1 MSTVDAKTHQSL
13 IELRG
18 LAKAWHF
25 AKAEDAFKILVLGS
39 DHATLTLISHD
50 LWGVLEEFHKSR
62 KSDLSQLLQRALERG
77 PRHAG
82 GQSGEPAQPQ
92 IASVYDGY
100 QRQMSELSGR
110 HIFQWAT
117 HYRENC
123 AFILK
128 DVVSRLSAMHDNTEA
143 EDRIREIFAEH
154 SREIFSKGYE
164 KILERRLAHEIGL
177 AKSLRGLQQFMN
189 VIVGVLRDQREKAP
203 SKTYAAMYWDIA
215 SAMIS
220 GILLGYRD
228 VAVGKLVG
236 EELLSD
242 YLNAWVPTL
251 GFCRGRHA
259 ILLAEQGRSVFN
271 GSEASVC
278 SLLMGVDRWA
288 SQASTPAVMP
298 KYSRVAIG
306 LSRLDITYS
315 MGVDRVS
322 RDIVASAFF
331 GAPLYFKDD
340 LADAIALA
348 DVVVAEL
355 TPDTREWV
363 DSSGT
368 NEVVDSSDVQGQ
380 VAGFVDLAETVSAKL
395 TSRSAPSNA
404 KSLSGRLPR
413 NYAKDF
419 PLDDPL
425 FREGHYEVERH
436 SVNRIIQGL
445 QRGIGA
451 YVWCSVRRSGKTTSA
466 EAIAGPSG
474 ERMVVLQTMDHR
486 PNSPELNVMGSRIR
500 AVLEEGNAIPETFF
514 AELVKDCVAATTQA
528 NAPRRN
534 LVLIIDEYETL
545 FDLIDTYTERVPSLK
560 VLVALPLISQ
570 MLGFSMRNTL
580 LFMGQR
586 PDAHMILLS
595 QNQLSP
601 NVRQYAFPLFEH
613 QPGSPS
619 EFATLVSRILGENM
633 RVADSFIEA
642 VYQET
647 KGHPYLTVNILVD
660 FCEWLMESTSF
671 ELGSELGGHNF
682 VDFSRERL
690 DLVVLRNSPH
700 YRLFHKML
708 AEFSSER
715 SRAQEPWLYS
725 VTSILRDIV
734 KRHPRRMSCSLAAFD
749 AIAKPYE
756 DLARAPSRQL
766 LASAAMANFFSESNG
781 TVSAGIPLMARLAAT
796 ATSRVLS

>member
-13 IELRG
+13 TELRG
-18 LAKAWHF
+18 LAKAWQF
-25 AKAEDAFKILVLGS
+25 VKAENAFRTLVLGS

-50 LWGVLEEFHKSR
+50 LWEVLEEFQKR
-62 KSDLSQLLQRALERG
+62 RRRILGELLQQALERG
-77 PRHAG
+77 PRLVDRQPG
-82 GQSGEPAQPQ
+82 LPEPTQ
-92 IASVYDGY
+92 ISPYDDY
-100 QRQMSELSGR
+100 QRRMSEIAGR
-110 HIFQWAT
+110 HIFQWST
-117 HYRENC
+117 YYKDNC
-123 AFILK
+123 SYILK
-128 DVVSRLSAMHDNTEA
+128 DAVSRLSEMHDNTEA
-143 EDRIREIFAEH
+143 EDRIRAIFAEH
-154 SREIFSKGYE
+154 SRDIFSKGYE
-164 KILERRLAHEIGL
+164 KVLERGLAYEIGV
-177 AKSLRGLQQFMN
+177 AKSVRGLQQFLN
-189 VIVGVLRDQREKAP
+189 VIIGVLRDQRENSP
-203 SKTYAAMYWDIA
+203 SKAQAAIYWDIA

-228 VAVGKLVG
+228 VSV
-236 EELLSD
+236 EELAGEDLLRD
-242 YLNAWVPTL
+242 YQNAWTPAL

-271 GSEASVC
+271 GSEASIC
-278 SLLMGVDRWA
+278 SLLIGVDRWA
-288 SQASTPAVMP
+288 SQALTPAVMP

-315 MGVDRVS
+315 MAVDRVS
-322 RDIVASAFF
+322 QDIVASVFF
-331 GAPLYFKDD
+331 GSPLYFKDD
-340 LADAIALA
+340 LSDSIALA

-355 TPDTREWV
+355 TLGTREWV
-363 DSSGT
+363 DSTGI
-368 NEVVDSSDVQGQ
+368 NEVIDSSDVHGQ
-380 VAGFVDLAETVSAKL
+380 VAGVVDLAETVAAQL
-395 TSRSAPSNA
+395 TSKSAPSNN
-404 KSLSGRLPR
+404 KPLSGRIPR

-445 QRGIGA
+445 QRGTGV
-451 YVWCSVRRSGKTTSA
+451 YLWCSVRRSGKTTSA

-486 PNSPELNVMGSRIR
+486 PNAPELNVLSSRIR
-500 AVLEEGNAIPETFF
+500 AALEEGNAIPETFF

-545 FDLIDTYTERVPSLK
+545 FELIDTYTERVPGLK

-570 MLGFSMRNTL
+570 ILGFSMKNTL

-613 QPGSPS
+613 QPGTFS
-619 EFATLVSRILGENM
+619 EFATLVHRILGENL
-633 RVADSFIEA
+633 RVTDSFIES

-660 FCEWLMESTSF
+660 FCEWLMDSTSF
-671 ELGSELGGHNF
+671 ELGSELSGHYF
-682 VDFSRERL
+682 ADFSRERL
-690 DLVVLRNSPH
+690 EVVALRSSPH

-725 VTSILRDIV
+725 VTSILREIV
-734 KRHPRRMSCSLAAFD
+734 KRHPKRMSCSLAAFD
-749 AIAKPYE
+749 GIAKPYE
-756 DLARAPSRQL
+756 ELAKTPARQI

-781 TVSAGIPLMARLAAT
+781 TVSAGIPLMARLAAS
-796 ATSRVLS
+796 ATSRTLS